1 MSSPEPSC
9 ICDTVV
15 VLYFLLVEEEVL
27 LRDLIGDPIRVPL
40 TVYDP
45 DERSLPEDAL
55 RHSEL
60 LSEMR
65 QAVRHYETAVRIGGA
80 DPELLDRVARIDEMF
95 DEGALEPVDLEESE
109 IFLAARLQSRD
120 EVAEFGLRFPLGP
133 GEASCVAIAWERHW
147 TIATDDDAALSVL
160 DHLHAGRTYP
170 YERIRKLLI
179 RAADEKRITRKK
191 ANEVHQAMR
200 DLGFWDTGIPFP

>member
-9 ICDTVV
+9 ISDTVV
-15 VLYFLLVEEEVL
+15 VLYFLLVEEDAL

-45 DERSLPEDAL
+45 EDRSLPEDAL

-65 QAVRHYETAVRIGGA
+65 QAVRHYEMAVRIGGA
-80 DPELLDRVARIDEMF
+80 EPALLERVERIDQLFE
-95 DEGALEPVDLEESE
+95 DGALEPVELEESE
-109 IFLAARLQSRD
+109 TVLAASLQSGD
-120 EVAEFGLRFPLGP
+120 EAAEFGLRVPLGP
-133 GEASCVAIAWERHW
+133 GEASCVAMAWERDW

-160 DHLHAGRTYP
+160 DRLHGDRTYS
-170 YERIRKLLI
+170 YDRIRKLLI
-179 RAADEKRITRKK
+179 RAAKENRISRKR
-191 ANEVHQAMR
+191 ANEIHQEMR
-200 DLGFWDTGIPFP
+200 NLGFWDTSVPFP